1 MGRWVKLFLRKTLS
15 QLHIVV
21 GVTKVLHPQTVA
33 MPKDCMVAKPRPKHC
48 TDPAATFLGLEGSK
62 QFFRALV
69 HAHAQFDL
77 LAGALSNQGA
87 NPRIF
92 FTVRSTAGHRSHMRR
107 QEYALRSVFQPRAR
121 IGAGAC
127 TV

>member
-1 MGRWVKLFLRKTLS
+1 MGRWVKLFLRKALS

-48 TDPAATFLGLEGSK
+48 TEPTATFLGLERRK
-62 QFFRALV
+62 QFFRAFV
-69 HAHAQFDL
+69 HVHAQFDL
-77 LAGALSNQGA
+77 HAGALSKQVA

-92 FTVRSTAGHRSHMRR
+92 FTVRSTAG
-107 QEYALRSVFQPRAR
+107 
-121 IGAGAC
+121 
-127 TV
+127 